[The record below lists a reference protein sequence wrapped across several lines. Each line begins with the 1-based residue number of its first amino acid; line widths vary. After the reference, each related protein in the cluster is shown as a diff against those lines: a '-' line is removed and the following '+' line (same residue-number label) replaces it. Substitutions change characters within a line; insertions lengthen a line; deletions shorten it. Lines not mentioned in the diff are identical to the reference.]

1 MSLYKYNERH
11 IGQILEIKRQTAKV
25 LCQDRIYS
33 QPISFLSPLY
43 TEQDEGKQLNSLVGI
58 NNAPGMTL
66 TDVFKND
73 ELEDSELAHT
83 QPDTTQTNGVA
94 API

>member
-1 MSLYKYNERH
+1 M
-11 IGQILEIKRQTAKV
+11 EIKHQTAKV

-43 TEQDEGKQLNSLVGI
+43 TEQDEGKTLSSLVGTDDT
-58 NNAPGMTL
+58 PGMAL

-73 ELEDSELAHT
+73 GAGNLNLTHT
-83 QPDTTQTNGVA
+83 QSKDAQTNKDLT
-94 API
+94 PH